1 MTEPAPGPARVAMLS
16 LEDARKAAEAAGLPD
31 RMAELSIFRVL
42 LRQPKLA
49 KAVND
54 LLMAL
59 LVGGSLDARI
69 RELIIMRLGWETG
82 SVYEWTQHWR
92 VARSLDIPEA
102 DLLGVR
108 DGRSAFGFDATERA
122 VLAATD
128 EILADGVISPA
139 TWDACLQRLGDT
151 TDLIEMVACIGNWR
165 MVASLLRSLEIPLE
179 DGVEPWPPDGAPT
192 AV

>member
-1 MTEPAPGPARVAMLS
+1 MLS
-16 LEDARKAAEAAGLPD
+16 NEDAAKAAEAENLPSQ
-31 RMAELSIFRVL
+31 MAELNIFRLL

-59 LVGGSLDARI
+59 LFRGTLDARV

-92 VARSLDIPEA
+92 VARQLEVPEE

-108 DGRSAFGFDATERA
+108 DWRASDRFDETDRA

-128 EILADGVISPA
+128 ETLAEGVISPE
-139 TWDACLQRLGDT
+139 TWDDCKRLLGDT
-151 TDLIEMVACIGNWR
+151 TGLLEMVAAIGCWR
-165 MVASLLRSLEIPLE
+165 MISSLARSLDIPLE
-179 DGVEPWPPDGAPT
+179 DGVSPWPPDGQSKAG
-192 AV
+192 

>member
-1 MTEPAPGPARVAMLS
+1 MLS

-49 KAVND
+49 RAVND

-108 DGRSAFGFDATERA
+108 DWRSASCFDETDRA

-128 EILADGVISPA
+128 EILTEGVISPG
-139 TWDACLQRLGDT
+139 TWDACAQRLGDT

-165 MVASLLRSLEIPLE
+165 MIASLLRSLEIPLE
-179 DGVEPWPPDGAPT
+179 DGVEPWPPDGASKAT
-192 AV
+192 